1 MLPRK
6 TFVVVLPL
14 QNFCQKC
21 LTQINHGNS
30 KFYKTGLNLKKKK
43 INIIK
48 DKEEA
53 GELFQIKDMWRDMT
67 NKCNA

>member
-1 MLPRK
+1 MYQQVQTDRLKNNWPTLFK
-6 TFVVVLPL
+6 TV
-14 QNFCQKC
+14 
-21 LTQINHGNS
+21 
-30 KFYKTGLNLKKKK
+30 
-43 INIIK
+43 NIIK